1 MGSSN
6 LFDTRTTPTKEIIM
20 SKAII
25 QIDGN
30 NFYASCE
37 QMIDPSIKG
46 KGLVILSN
54 NDGCIIARSSEA
66 RKMGIPMGT
75 PYFKLKNKLKQL
87 NINVRSSNY
96 ELYGDISNRLMQLLR
111 KNCEELEVYS
121 IDEAFGTIKRPKD
134 KCLYQWSKNLRSLV
148 YQNIG
153 IPISIGIGETKVL
166 SKISNYIAKK
176 IESNSGIFDISIIK
190 NKDYYLNQINVE
202 NIWGIGKKMTTW
214 LKEKGINNAREL
226 RDMSSNQ
233 IKKKYGVV
241 GIRIQNELQGKLCI
255 PVKEISSARK
265 EICVSRSFA
274 YPIDSL
280 EELNQAI
287 SKYVLIASNKL
298 RINNQLTSA
307 ITIFTTTNVHSKDFY
322 RSEATRKLK
331 IATSDSRVILRQ
343 SLTLTKKIFKPYKK
357 LIKAGVILHNLQSN
371 KYKQILLFKERS
383 IYEEFHLERLN
394 NLIDNINKRRKK
406 RDILNWGSATIEKEW
421 EPRREKLSYIKTTN
435 IESIPTVF
443 AN

>member
-1 MGSSN
+1 
-6 LFDTRTTPTKEIIM
+6 M

-25 QIDGN
+25 QIDAN

-66 RKMGIPMGT
+66 RKIGIPMGE
-75 PYFKLKNKLKQL
+75 PYFKLRNKLNQL
-87 NINVRSSNY
+87 DIKVRSSNY

-111 KNCEELEVYS
+111 KNFEALEIYS

-134 KCLYQWSKNLRSLV
+134 KCLYQWGKDLRSLV

-166 SKISNYIAKK
+166 SKLSNRIAKRNQ
-176 IESNSGIFDISIIK
+176 ENSGIFDIGIIE
-190 NKDYYLNQINVE
+190 NKDYYLNQIKVDK
-202 NIWGIGKKMTTW
+202 IWGVGKRMSAW
-214 LKEKGINNAREL
+214 LKVRGITNAKEL
-226 RDMSSNQ
+226 RDMSSIQ
-233 IKKKYGVV
+233 IKEKYGVV
-241 GIRIQNELQGKLCI
+241 GLRIQNELKGKLCI
-255 PVKEISSARK
+255 PIKEMSSDRK
-265 EICVSRSFA
+265 EICVSRSFS

-280 EELNQAI
+280 EELNEAI
-287 SKYVLIASNKL
+287 SKYVLIATAKL
-298 RINNQLTSA
+298 RKYNQLSSA
-307 ITIFTTTNVHSKDFY
+307 ITIFTSTNIHSKDFFK
-322 RSEATRKLK
+322 SEATEKLN
-331 IATSDSRVILRQ
+331 IATSDSRIMLNQ

-357 LIKAGVILHNLQSN
+357 LIKAGVILHKLQRN
-371 KYKQILLFKERS
+371 QYKQNLLFQEENTQKE
-383 IYEEFHLERLN
+383 FCLEKLN
-394 NLIDNINKRRKK
+394 NLIDNINKKNG
-406 RDILNWGSATIEKEW
+406 RDILGWGSSIIEREW
-421 EPRREKLSYIKTTN
+421 RPRREKLYYLKTTT